1 MSIEEYKSR
10 YKGMSQSD
18 VRKLARADSDFR
30 DATERIYTASFHTA
44 LNKNCG
50 DCWCDAYALIMLTA
64 NDKLMERSN
73 RHYELRAGALLRD
86 VRKDDNTKLCSH
98 HNLTDELALYHL
110 GTNPN
115 CIKYFRKYPDD
126 WKEQAE
132 KYIRELDGVAE
143 PKAEQKEPEKP
154 NTEKK
159 PAPKRKAVRAAK

>member
-1 MSIEEYKSR
+1 MSVEEYKSR

-18 VRKLARADSDFR
+18 VRKLARTDSDFR

-86 VRKDDNTKLCSH
+86 VRKDDNTKLYSRSIISERIRTASSTSASILMTGESKRR
-98 HNLTDELALYHL
+98 NISASLTESQSRRRS
-110 GTNPN
+110 
-115 CIKYFRKYPDD
+115 RKSR
-126 WKEQAE
+126 KSRTLRRSQLR
-132 KYIRELDGVAE
+132 RER
-143 PKAEQKEPEKP
+143 Q
-154 NTEKK
+154 
-159 PAPKRKAVRAAK
+159 